1 MTDQTDN
8 EAYHRRRA
16 EQERRLAATATDPST
31 RHVHEQLERFHL
43 ERMSGFGGLRIVPPG

>member
-43 ERMSGFGGLRIVPPG
+43 ERMSGFGGLKIVPPG